1 MQVAKITV
9 KKQDH
14 IVQLIKVGSVQFD
27 PKPGW
32 MLISDLDRPWFDVQ
46 LRWVHPEDV
55 FVHWIKEFSFDHS

>member
-32 MLISDLDRPWFDVQ
+32 MLITDLDCHRKDAQ
-46 LRWVHPEDV
+46 LRWVHPSTV